1 MEQNNDERGFTYL
14 SFLRSPAPEAE
25 GALKQMFPG
34 SAIPLSKEALDS
46 IVKSH
51 EQTRAFLGLSKA
63 RPTRLDLA
71 LKIRRCVDK
80 KYPNVSRDRRDF
92 VYRAL
97 MNGIVDSPKENR
109 KNFEK
114 HLAMWMQSSIVDP
127 VEYFNMVPLNERL
140 DRVFVEQRDGTYVSK
155 DGWKIVTEGP
165 DDEKSWVVY
174 DPFGRFL
181 CEEET
186 LIKIEQKFPYTLYSY
201 EDRYGRH
208 GRTEMDIKFGV
219 AHFPKGTVVE
229 VDPAHPD
236 HLGNNRFT
244 VNHVIT
250 IGARN
255 HLLVMDE
262 IRPGVPGSAF
272 VQDEPR
278 MYNMHH
284 VWKIIKRGDGPL
296 DVRED
301 FPEYQPVAVADLIRE
316 NEISIS
322 DMLKEF
328 GAEPIKL
335 RKGEH
340 LFSSETRAVNALL
353 HEIGRHPDHYGKWLN
368 ESAITSMAMRFGRFV
383 SVYAPTSD
391 TWVLIFAA
399 NVKKM
404 RAWLKNNQHHVFMTA
419 RETAKL
425 EDAIDRKQCEE
436 MAFDAGEM
444 DW

>member
-1 MEQNNDERGFTYL
+1 MARMSMVAL
-14 SFLRSPAPEAE
+14 S
-25 GALKQMFPG
+25 Q
-34 SAIPLSKEALDS
+34 EALES
-46 IVKSH
+46 VVKSH
-51 EQTRAFLGLSKA
+51 DQTRALLGLSKA
-63 RPTRLDLA
+63 RPPRLHLA

-80 KYPNVSRDRRDF
+80 KYPNASRDHRDS
-92 VYRAL
+92 VYHAL
-97 MNGIVDSPKENR
+97 FAGVEVSPKENR

-114 HLAMWMQSSIVDP
+114 HLDMWMQSSIVDP
-127 VEYFNMVPLNERL
+127 VEYFNMVPLNERH
-140 DRVFVEQRDGTYVSK
+140 DRAFVEQRDGTYVSK

-165 DDEKSWVVY
+165 DDEKSWVLY
-174 DPFGRFL
+174 DPFGRFEIEAQML
-181 CEEET
+181 VA
-186 LIKIEQKFPYTLYSY
+186 LEQKFPYTLYSY

-219 AHFPKGTVVE
+219 AHFPKGTIVE

-272 VQDEPR
+272 IEDESR

-301 FPEYQPVAVADLIRE
+301 FPEYQPIKIDDLIRE

-322 DMLKEF
+322 ALVKEV
-328 GAEPIKL
+328 GGEPIKL
-335 RKGEH
+335 SKGEH
-340 LFSSETRAVNALL
+340 VFSSETRVISALL
-353 HEIGRHPDHYGKWLN
+353 HELGRHPDHYGKWFD
-368 ESAITSMAMRFGRFV
+368 ESGFYRYMRAQNFGRFV
-383 SVYAPTSD
+383 SVYSPINAD
-391 TWVLIFAA
+391 WIHFFVA

-404 RAWLKNNQHHVFMTA
+404 RAWLKNNQRYVFMTA